1 MHYCFFLFSISDAGR
16 KTITIKGEKFAASEA
31 RLKTYSI
38 IYKDMTKRNN
48 YSRVPEYWSKHKSLR
63 HVRHKSGCV
72 RVKLSSRSVWYKEV
86 SRLVMKTWEDDKVGQ
101 GSDAAGLRPHGIRI
115 RNIFCIE
122 NPRLYN
128 RYITQKQV
136 HCSNANRYPCP
147 KIHELQNERRVRT
160 SNLSRL
166 RTDSSTMSTP
176 TANYR

>member
-1 MHYCFFLFSISDAGR
+1 
-16 KTITIKGEKFAASEA
+16 
-31 RLKTYSI
+31 
-38 IYKDMTKRNN
+38 MTKRNN

-176 TANYR
+176 TANYQWENKTAKGSTDHAPSYAQAKKMKWITLHILMAAPHTQG